1 MEKSDSLIIL
11 GNGHNLGMGLR
22 TSYANFAEHYM
33 CDISK
38 YPDSKLYKYLC
49 TSFHQSQNHKQLWGD
64 LENEIF
70 SFVTTVNWQDC
81 NIQEECKYFERLRDN
96 LDFYMDGEAKYKL
109 LGGLYNA
116 IEGMKDS
123 CSIMDTL
130 PVVLLRL
137 MLLQNKRY
145 DIISFNYSCLEY
157 ILYKIASEI
166 QKIDNSLPF
175 DNNQIVSY
183 YQERIN
189 LNYVHI
195 SGKKCVLGTHND
207 KSIPDAFSFVKKVS
221 QISCENVYPKKYSQY
236 KTIIIYGHSMGES
249 DSDFVKVLF
258 EGFLHKSKRYN
269 PRFIFVVKENKSKIY
284 DNLTSILR
292 VKLNTI
298 NKHIRI
304 SFINVG
310 NNSSKKLLHH
320 CLI

>member
-1 MEKSDSLIIL
+1 MDKSKVLVIL
-11 GNGHNLGMGLR
+11 GNGHNLGMTLR
-22 TSYANFAEHYM
+22 TTYADYAKHYLS
-33 CDISK
+33 DPEL
-38 YPDSKLYKYLC
+38 YPHSKLYHFLYS
-49 TSFHQSQNHKQLWGD
+49 SFQNAQNNKLLWSD
-64 LENEIF
+64 LEKEILRF
-70 SFVTTVNWQDC
+70 ATTEDWELC
-81 NIQEECKYFERLRDN
+81 NIQEEYEFYEHLRSD
-96 LDFYMDGEAKYKL
+96 LGFFMDGEAKYKFW
-109 LGGLYNA
+109 GGLYNA

-123 CSIMDTL
+123 CPIMDTL
-130 PVVLLRL
+130 SVVLLRL
-137 MLLQNKRY
+137 MLLQGKKF

-166 QKIDNSLPF
+166 LKIDNSLPF

-269 PRFIFVVKENKSKIY
+269 PRLVFVVKENKSRIY
-284 DNLTSILR
+284 ENLTSILR
-292 VKLNTI
+292 VKLS
-298 NKHIRI
+298 KH
-304 SFINVG
+304 
-310 NNSSKKLLHH
+310 
-320 CLI
+320 